1 MPKIPRFNIGR
12 MTQTLRNQSKKLRQ
26 ERKFA
31 FSAMAFNSLRQFK
44 NRKNLSTKTVV
55 RILNPFYSYPMIPFH
70 LRYPWDQQRVEIK
83 FGYRDIYLLSK
94 LLLDITILKDEV
106 PLFNKFTAKKV
117 FEESEMAEHP
127 LWEAQDRKERELLQ
141 LIYSWGIY
149 LKEIDLT
156 GQDVEGFTPAEL
168 RNSFFLTPI
177 DYGSRKIFGVQLM
190 GEKNN
195 KTYLIPLLEERKA

>member
-1 MPKIPRFNIGR
+1 
-12 MTQTLRNQSKKLRQ
+12 
-26 ERKFA
+26 
-31 FSAMAFNSLRQFK
+31 
-44 NRKNLSTKTVV
+44 
-55 RILNPFYSYPMIPFH
+55 
-70 LRYPWDQQRVEIK
+70 
-83 FGYRDIYLLSK
+83 
-94 LLLDITILKDEV
+94 
-106 PLFNKFTAKKV
+106 
-117 FEESEMAEHP
+117 MAEHP